1 MAKEK
6 VVVPPKK
13 ERFRNFTIRF
23 NEPLSNKVLE
33 TLPEERKFIS
43 KYRNIDTIKI
53 NNIVVGLLIRD
64 SFDVAYSI
72 NSKEIVANSAVQP
85 NDRVIEKLKLL
96 GDRIAELY
104 ELGQNS
110 YELIMGAD
118 FQYLE
123 SFDFQN
129 AITKNNLIEKLQ
141 KEFEKVGVLSLVV
154 CKFVFNTGKEEEEE
168 TFINLA
174 YADQNDLSKKRLLIE
189 ADEKHLDKVIDILK
203 K

>member
-1 MAKEK
+1 MAQEIAR
-6 VVVPPKK
+6 K
-13 ERFRNFTIRF
+13 ERFRNFTLRF
-23 NEPLSNKVLE
+23 KEPLSNKVLE
-33 TLPEERKFIS
+33 TLAEERKFIS

-53 NNIVVGLLIRD
+53 NNIVAGLLIRD

-154 CKFVFNTGKEEEEE
+154 CKFVLKTGKEEEI
-168 TFINLA
+168 FINFA

-189 ADEKHLDKVIDILK
+189 ADEKHLEKVIEILK